1 MGSPTFGAQIA
12 AITQFVVIMT
22 LLTPVVGMVL
32 PSGSSVITSSV
43 YQQLYETNGL
53 VNSTITSWTSNIQSP
68 LISQANSSSGF
79 GAAAGLQSFSGLAFI
94 YGAMNLAW
102 KSFTNFPTMLYL
114 IFTSM
119 FSNLNFIP
127 VAVISLV
134 SIGIIGYILIGDFF
148 KVLSSWQKTDLE
160 NVGA

>member
-1 MGSPTFGAQIA
+1 
-12 AITQFVVIMT
+12 
-22 LLTPVVGMVL
+22 
-32 PSGSSVITSSV
+32 
-43 YQQLYETNGL
+43 

-127 VAVISLV
+127 VAVISLA